1 MYEIFESKCDNFKIQ
16 QKYNNLDN
24 YKIEEINGGGD
35 TVGYFLHLTGCIFP
49 QRLLSL
55 KNR

>member
-24 YKIEEINGGGD
+24 YKIEEINGGGEILLD
-35 TVGYFLHLTGCIFP
+35 IFYIS
-49 QRLLSL
+49 RVVFSH
-55 KNR
+55 NDCSV